1 MGRQP
6 HTGTP
11 GEIHAEFTFA
21 QPLGE
26 PTPTPRTAMRV
37 ALLGD
42 FTGREGR
49 AGASAAAPPARA
61 RSFDIDTLDDLPGR
75 MGVEIALA
83 QEGAGALAAP
93 IGSIDDLHP
102 DRLLARV
109 PIFAELLD
117 VRRRLR
123 DPATFAQAAAEV
135 KAWSGAPGESP
146 APAKQHTSAEQR
158 GGNDL
163 ASLLGTKRDDGRNGA
178 SSAHAEAAR
187 SAEALIRSLVRPH
200 IVDDPDPRQAELVE
214 QVERGV
220 SEQLRRVLRD
230 PAFQRVEANWRSAQ
244 AMAETI
250 EPEQGVSLSIL
261 DATKRELFEDL
272 AGAED
277 PDATALGRALTDL
290 AASDGGAWTLLVCL
304 FRVEPTEEDAVG
316 LLRAARRM
324 QRVGGALTADASPL
338 LFGCAGPEQLYDPAK
353 WGEPGDEQGAWAAL
367 RRRPEAGR
375 ICLTAPRL
383 LLRLPYG
390 AATDPIDSIPF
401 EEAPGSPPTHD
412 AYLWGEG
419 GTALA
424 RALASLFIEHERF
437 VYPPG
442 VATIGG
448 LPAHTWTDSDG
459 EPAMTPCAEAWLSER
474 ATREIESS
482 GVTPIASVR
491 GRDAAQLHP
500 PRSLAG
506 GRLLGPW
513 G

>member
-1 MGRQP
+1 MERQP
-6 HTGTP
+6 LSGTP
-11 GEIHAEFTFA
+11 GEIHAEFTVA
-21 QPLGE
+21 QPSGE
-26 PTPTPRTAMRV
+26 PASTPHTAMRI

-42 FTGREGR
+42 FTGRQGR
-49 AGASAAAPPARA
+49 AGAGVEAPLARA
-61 RSFDIDTLDDLPGR
+61 RSFDIDTIDALPGR

-83 QEGAGALAAP
+83 QDGAGALAVP
-93 IGSIDDLHP
+93 VGSIDDLHP

-135 KAWSGAPGESP
+135 KAWSGATGASP
-146 APAKQHTSAEQR
+146 APTPQRARDEQR
-158 GGNDL
+158 GGSDL
-163 ASLLGTKRDDGRNGA
+163 ASLLGTKRNGGGDGA
-178 SSAHAEAAR
+178 SPANAEAAR

-220 SEQLRRVLRD
+220 GEQLRRALRD

-244 AMAETI
+244 ALAETI
-250 EPEQGVSLSIL
+250 EPEHGVSLSVL

-277 PDATALGRALTDL
+277 LDATALGRALTDL
-290 AASDGGAWTLLVCL
+290 TASDGGAWTLLVCL
-304 FRVEPTEEDAVG
+304 FRVEPTAEDAVG
-316 LLRAARRM
+316 LLRAARCA
-324 QRVGGALTADASPL
+324 QRIGGALAADASPL
-338 LFGCAGPEQLYDPAK
+338 LFGCAGDEQLHDPAQ
-353 WGEPGDEQGAWAAL
+353 WGEPGDEQGAWTAL

-390 AATDPIDSIPF
+390 AATDPLESIPF
-401 EEAPGSPPTHD
+401 EEAPASPPAHD
-412 AYLWGEG
+412 DYLWGEG

-448 LPAHTWTDSDG
+448 LPAHTWTDADG

-474 ATREIESS
+474 AIRGIESC

-491 GRDAAQLHP
+491 GSDAAQLHP

-506 GRLLGPW
+506 GRFLGPW